1 MERGSE
7 GARNRVKERK
17 RERDRRG
24 KRGVVGC

>member
-7 GARNRVKERK
+7 GARNKVRKRK

-24 KRGVVGC
+24 KRGVGWC